1 MKLVSYVRD
10 GKVRHGLVSAGG
22 DDAANATV
30 SELGD
35 GDLRS
40 LVETL
45 GTSAGWQPP
54 TQVASY
60 PLAAL
65 DVIAPLQ
72 RPTKV
77 LAVAANYQDHIA
89 EGGGEPLNK
98 PTLAPRLFLKPATA
112 IANPGADIALPS
124 ISTQVD
130 WEAELVVVVG
140 RGGRDI
146 PVSQAFEHVAG
157 YAVGNDVSAR
167 SVDYGYARELSS
179 PAVTFFDW
187 LAGKWPDGF
196 CPYGPYLV
204 TSDEVPDPQ
213 KLAISLEV
221 NGTVRQQ
228 GNTADMIFTV
238 AELVAFASRLM
249 TLEPTD
255 ILLTGTPAG
264 VGAASGTYLTSGDEM
279 IVRIEGLGALA
290 NRVVSKPVAGSPG
303 PADLER

>member
-10 GKVRHGLVSAGG
+10 GRVRHGIVSAHGEG
-22 DDAANATV
+22 ADNATV
-30 SELGD
+30 GELGD

-40 LVETL
+40 LVETM
-45 GTSAGWQPP
+45 GTAADWRPP
-54 TQVASY
+54 APAATY
-60 PLAAL
+60 PLGGL
-65 DVIAPLQ
+65 DVVAPLQ
-72 RPTKV
+72 RPSKV
-77 LAVAANYQDHIA
+77 LAVAANYQDHVA
-89 EGGGEPLNK
+89 EGGGEPLDK
-98 PTLAPRLFLKPATA
+98 TTLAPRLFLKPATA

-130 WEAELVVVVG
+130 WEAELVAVVG

-146 PVSQAFEHVAG
+146 PVSRALDHVAG

-167 SVDYGYARELSS
+167 SVDYGYARDLSS
-179 PAVTFFDW
+179 PAVRYFDW

-204 TSDEVPDPQ
+204 TSDEVHDPQ
-213 KLAISLEV
+213 NLEVSLEV
-221 NGTVRQQ
+221 NGTLRQK
-228 GNTADMIFTV
+228 GSTADMIFTV
-238 AELVAFASRLM
+238 AELVAFASRVM

-264 VGAASGTYLTSGDEM
+264 VGAATGTYLASGDEM
-279 IVRIEGLGALA
+279 TVRIEGLGALA
-290 NRVVSKPVAGSPG
+290 NRVVSKPAAGSPG